1 MHAVNLADAKA
12 QLSALVQR
20 AADGETITILRRG
33 KEVARLGPPERKRK
47 PIDVEMLRKLTDGMQ
62 ESPEVVIA
70 MRNDYRY

>member
-1 MHAVNLADAKA
+1 MTAINLADAKA

-33 KEVARLGPPERKRK
+33 KEVARLTPPERKLK
-47 PIDVEMLRKLTDGMQ
+47 PVDIEMLRKLTDGMRMT
-62 ESPEVVIA
+62 EEIVVK